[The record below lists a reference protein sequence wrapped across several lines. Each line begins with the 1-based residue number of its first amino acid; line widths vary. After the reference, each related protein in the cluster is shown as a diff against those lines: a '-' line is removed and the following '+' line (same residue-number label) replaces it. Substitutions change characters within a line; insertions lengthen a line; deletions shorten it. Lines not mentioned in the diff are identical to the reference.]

1 MKNIHLLSIVFLSF
15 CLFGCNNQHASDTY
29 QDIKSEQIDSNFD
42 EDMISIDYE
51 ILNTP
56 KINETVLVNLL
67 IGSSDKTK
75 EIHLRYQIT
84 IEEDLK
90 FNENQLRDIKLTPKM
105 DGTNHNLQISLIPLR
120 KGRVFFVISA
130 TINYEKKSVAKT
142 LSIPLNVT

>member
-1 MKNIHLLSIVFLSF
+1 MKKIHFVIMVFISF
-15 CLFGCNNQHASDTY
+15 CLFSCGNHDEGDIY
-29 QDIKSEQIDSNFD
+29 QNIKSEQIDSNFD
-42 EDMISIDYE
+42 ENIISIDYE

-67 IGSSDKTK
+67 ISSADKT
-75 EIHLRYQIT
+75 EEMHLRYQIT

-105 DGTNHNLQISLIPLR
+105 DGTDHNLQISMTPLR

-130 TINYEKKSVAKT
+130 TTNYEKKSVTKT

>member
-1 MKNIHLLSIVFLSF
+1 MH
-15 CLFGCNNQHASDTY
+15 
-29 QDIKSEQIDSNFD
+29 FD
-42 EDMISIDYE
+42 NDLISIDYE
-51 ILNTP
+51 VLNTP

-67 IGSSDKTK
+67 ISSADKTE
-75 EIHLRYQIT
+75 EIHLRHQIM

-105 DGTNHNLQISLIPLR
+105 DGTDHNLQISLIPLR

-130 TINYEKKSVAKT
+130 TINYEKKSVVKT

>member
-56 KINETVLVNLL
+56 KINETVLVNLS
-67 IGSSDKTK
+67 ISSADRTE

-130 TINYEKKSVAKT
+130 TINFEKKSVGKT

>member
-42 EDMISIDYE
+42 ENFISIDYE

-67 IGSSDKTK
+67 ISSADKTE

-105 DGTNHNLQISLIPLR
+105 DGTDHNLQISLIPMR

>member
-1 MKNIHLLSIVFLSF
+1 MKKIHFISMVFMSF
-15 CLFGCNNQHASDTY
+15 FLFACENQDEVDNH
-29 QDIKSEQIDSNFD
+29 QDIKPEQIDSNFD
-42 EDMISIDYE
+42 ENFISIDYE

-56 KINETVLVNLL
+56 KINETLLVNLL
-67 IGSSDKTK
+67 ISSADKTE
-75 EIHLRYQIT
+75 EIHLSYQIM

-105 DGTNHNLQISLIPLR
+105 DGTDHNLQISMTPLR

-130 TINYEKKSVAKT
+130 TINYKKKSVTKT

>member
-1 MKNIHLLSIVFLSF
+1 MKKIHFISMVLISF
-15 CLFGCNNQHASDTY
+15 CLFGCGNQDEDDIY

-42 EDMISIDYE
+42 ENIISIDYE

-67 IGSSDKTK
+67 ISSADKTE

-90 FNENQLRDIKLTPKM
+90 FNQNQLRDIKLTPKM
-105 DGTNHNLQISLIPLR
+105 DGTDHSLQISMTPLR

-130 TINYEKKSVAKT
+130 TINYEKKSVTKT
-142 LSIPLNVT
+142 LSVPLNVT

>member
-56 KINETVLVNLL
+56 KINETVLVNLS
-67 IGSSDKTK
+67 ISSADRTE
-75 EIHLRYQIT
+75 EIHLSYQIT

-130 TINYEKKSVAKT
+130 TINYEKKSVGKT

>member
-29 QDIKSEQIDSNFD
+29 QVIKSEQIDSNFD

-56 KINETVLVNLL
+56 KINETVLVNLS
-67 IGSSDKTK
+67 ISSADRTE
-75 EIHLRYQIT
+75 EIHLSYQIT

-105 DGTNHNLQISLIPLR
+105 DGTDHNLQISLIPMR

-130 TINYEKKSVAKT
+130 TINYEKKSVGKT

>member
-67 IGSSDKTK
+67 IGSSDKTE

-130 TINYEKKSVAKT
+130 TINYEKKSVEKT

>member
-1 MKNIHLLSIVFLSF
+1 MVFISF
-15 CLFGCNNQHASDTY
+15 CLFGCGNQDEGDIYH
-29 QDIKSEQIDSNFD
+29 DIKPEQIDSNFD
-42 EDMISIDYE
+42 ENIISIDYE

-67 IGSSDKTK
+67 ISSVDKTK
-75 EIHLRYQIT
+75 DMHLRYQIM

-105 DGTNHNLQISLIPLR
+105 DGTDHNLQISMTPLR

-130 TINYEKKSVAKT
+130 TIDYKKKSVTKT

>member
-1 MKNIHLLSIVFLSF
+1 MKNIHLLGIVFLSF
-15 CLFGCNNQHASDTY
+15 CLFGFNNQHASDTY
-29 QDIKSEQIDSNFD
+29 QVIKSEQIDSNFD

-56 KINETVLVNLL
+56 KINETVLVNLS
-67 IGSSDKTK
+67 ISSADRTE
-75 EIHLRYQIT
+75 EIHLSYQIT

-105 DGTNHNLQISLIPLR
+105 DGTDHNLQISLIPMR

>member
-56 KINETVLVNLL
+56 KINETVLVNLS
-67 IGSSDKTK
+67 ISSADRTE
-75 EIHLRYQIT
+75 EIHLSYQIT

-105 DGTNHNLQISLIPLR
+105 DGTDHNLQISMTPLR

-130 TINYEKKSVAKT
+130 TINYKKKSVTKT

>member
-67 IGSSDKTK
+67 IGSSDKTE
-75 EIHLRYQIT
+75 EIHLRYQIP

-105 DGTNHNLQISLIPLR
+105 DGTDHNLQISLIPMR

>member
-67 IGSSDKTK
+67 IGSSDKTE

-90 FNENQLRDIKLTPKM
+90 FNENQLRDIKLMPKM
-105 DGTNHNLQISLIPLR
+105 DGTDHNLQVSLIPLR

-130 TINYEKKSVAKT
+130 TINYEKKSVEKT

>member
-105 DGTNHNLQISLIPLR
+105 DGTDHNLQISLIPMR

>member
-1 MKNIHLLSIVFLSF
+1 MKKINFISMIFISF
-15 CLFGCNNQHASDTY
+15 CLSGCGNQDEDDIY

-42 EDMISIDYE
+42 ENIISIDYE

-67 IGSSDKTK
+67 ISSADKTE

-90 FNENQLRDIKLTPKM
+90 FNQNQLRDIKLTPKM
-105 DGTNHNLQISLIPLR
+105 DSTDHSLQISMTPLR

-130 TINYEKKSVAKT
+130 TINYEKKSVTKT
-142 LSIPLNVT
+142 LSVPLNVT

>member
-1 MKNIHLLSIVFLSF
+1 MKNIHFINMFFVAFCFLGSV
-15 CLFGCNNQHASDTY
+15 NQNAIGSN
-29 QDIKSEQIDSNFD
+29 QDIKSEHSLTHFD
-42 EDMISIDYE
+42 NDLISIDYE

-67 IGSSDKTK
+67 ISSADKT
-75 EIHLRYQIT
+75 EDMHLRYQIT
-84 IEEDLK
+84 IAGDLK

-105 DGTNHNLQISLIPLR
+105 DGTDHNLQISLIPLR

-130 TINYEKKSVAKT
+130 TINYEKKSVTKT

>member
-1 MKNIHLLSIVFLSF
+1 MKKTHLISMVLISF
-15 CLFGCNNQHASDTY
+15 CLFGCGNQDEGDIY
-29 QDIKSEQIDSNFD
+29 QDIKPEQIDSNFD
-42 EDMISIDYE
+42 ENIISIDYE

-67 IGSSDKTK
+67 ISSADKS
-75 EIHLRYQIT
+75 EQVLLRYQIT

-105 DGTNHNLQISLIPLR
+105 DGTDHNLHISMTPLR

-130 TINYEKKSVAKT
+130 TINYKKKSVTKT

>member
-1 MKNIHLLSIVFLSF
+1 MKKIHFISMVFMSF
-15 CLFGCNNQHASDTY
+15 CLFACGNQDEVDNH
-29 QDIKSEQIDSNFD
+29 QDIKPEQIDSNFD
-42 EDMISIDYE
+42 ENFISIDYE

-67 IGSSDKTK
+67 ISSADKTE

-105 DGTNHNLQISLIPLR
+105 DGTDHNLQISMTPLR

-130 TINYEKKSVAKT
+130 TINYKKKSVTKT

>member
-1 MKNIHLLSIVFLSF
+1 MKNIHFINTFFVAFCFLGSV
-15 CLFGCNNQHASDTY
+15 NQNAIGSN
-29 QDIKSEQIDSNFD
+29 QDIKSEHSVMHFD
-42 EDMISIDYE
+42 NDLISIDYE
-51 ILNTP
+51 VLNTP

-67 IGSSDKTK
+67 ISSADKT
-75 EIHLRYQIT
+75 EDIHLRHQIM

-105 DGTNHNLQISLIPLR
+105 DGTDHNLQISLIPLR

-130 TINYEKKSVAKT
+130 TINYEKKSVVKT

>member
-56 KINETVLVNLL
+56 KINETVLVNLS
-67 IGSSDKTK
+67 ISSADRTE
-75 EIHLRYQIT
+75 EIHLSYQIT

-105 DGTNHNLQISLIPLR
+105 DGTDHNLQISLIPMR

>member
-1 MKNIHLLSIVFLSF
+1 MKKIHFIIMVYISF
-15 CLFGCNNQHASDTY
+15 CLFGCGNQDEGDIY

-42 EDMISIDYE
+42 ENFISIDYE

-67 IGSSDKTK
+67 ISSADRTE
-75 EIHLRYQIT
+75 EIHLSYQIT

-105 DGTNHNLQISLIPLR
+105 DGTDHNLQISLIPLR

-130 TINYEKKSVAKT
+130 TINNEKKSVTKT

>member
-67 IGSSDKTK
+67 IGSSDKTE

-105 DGTNHNLQISLIPLR
+105 DGTNHNLQISLVPLR

-130 TINYEKKSVAKT
+130 TINYEKKSVGKT

>member
-1 MKNIHLLSIVFLSF
+1 MKKIHFISTIFISF
-15 CLFGCNNQHASDTY
+15 CLFGCGNQDEGDIY

-42 EDMISIDYE
+42 ENIISIDYE

-67 IGSSDKTK
+67 ISSADKTE

-90 FNENQLRDIKLTPKM
+90 FNQNQLRDIKLNPKM
-105 DGTNHNLQISLIPLR
+105 DGTDHSLQISMTPLR

-130 TINYEKKSVAKT
+130 TINYEKKSVTKT
-142 LSIPLNVT
+142 LSVPLNVT

>member
-1 MKNIHLLSIVFLSF
+1 MKKTHLISMVFISF
-15 CLFGCNNQHASDTY
+15 CLFGCGNQDEGDIY
-29 QDIKSEQIDSNFD
+29 QDIKLEQIDSNFD
-42 EDMISIDYE
+42 ENIISIDYE

-67 IGSSDKTK
+67 ISSADKT
-75 EIHLRYQIT
+75 EEMHLRYQIT

-105 DGTNHNLQISLIPLR
+105 DGTDHNLQISMTPLR

-130 TINYEKKSVAKT
+130 TINYEKKSVTKT
-142 LSIPLNVT
+142 LSVPLNVT

>member
-67 IGSSDKTK
+67 IGSSDKTE

-130 TINYEKKSVAKT
+130 TINYEKKSVGKT

>member
-67 IGSSDKTK
+67 IGSSDKTE

-130 TINYEKKSVAKT
+130 TINFEKKSVGKT

>member
-1 MKNIHLLSIVFLSF
+1 
-15 CLFGCNNQHASDTY
+15 
-29 QDIKSEQIDSNFD
+29 
-42 EDMISIDYE
+42 MISIDYE

-67 IGSSDKTK
+67 ISSADKT
-75 EIHLRYQIT
+75 EDMHLRYQIT
-84 IEEDLK
+84 IAGDLK

-105 DGTNHNLQISLIPLR
+105 DGTDHNLQISLIPLR

-130 TINYEKKSVAKT
+130 TINYEKKSVTKT

>member
-67 IGSSDKTK
+67 IGSSDKTE

>member
-29 QDIKSEQIDSNFD
+29 QDIKSDQVPTNFD

-67 IGSSDKTK
+67 IGSSDITE

-84 IEEDLK
+84 IKEDLK

-130 TINYEKKSVAKT
+130 TINYEKKSVGKT

>member
-67 IGSSDKTK
+67 IGSSDKTE

-90 FNENQLRDIKLTPKM
+90 FNENQLRDIKLSPKM